1 MIPSLPTSWAEV
13 SSASWAVTAKSTWR
27 RSASLGVLC
36 WSSSC
41 PELSLPVWLA
51 ELCSVGVPEGEALW
65 LWSLSTE
72 TEEPASVSS
81 LPLLQPVRA
90 MAAAAAR
97 PKVRVTNF
105 LERMHSSS
113 DEACD
118 HGHPVHERIGQGIYS
133 GSTANVRNFP
143 AHAAAG
149 PKDVGCHHDR
159 SQSRGYRTGY
169 PHRGGPA
176 AGRVVPHAGSGC
188 AAEGQFRPLRCAG
201 GPGSTGYHGPVPPH
215 PTGGAAREH
224 RSGRAPRRRR

>member
-51 ELCSVGVPEGEALW
+51 ELCSVGVPEDEALW

-72 TEEPASVSS
+72 TEEPASVSPLS
-81 LPLLQPVRA
+81 LLQPVRA

-97 PKVRVTNF
+97 PRVRVTNF
-105 LERMHSSS
+105 MERMHSSS
-113 DEACD
+113 SEPCD
-118 HGHPVHERIGQGIYS
+118 HGPAARQRMDRAVYS
-133 GSTANVRNFP
+133 RSAANVRNFP

-159 SQSRGYRTGY
+159 SQSLGYRT
-169 PHRGGPA
+169 
-176 AGRVVPHAGSGC
+176 
-188 AAEGQFRPLRCAG
+188 
-201 GPGSTGYHGPVPPH
+201 
-215 PTGGAAREH
+215 
-224 RSGRAPRRRR
+224 